1 VDLGLKNK
9 VAIVAAASKGLGRA
23 AALEL
28 AAEGARVAICA
39 RKEAEINQAAAD
51 LRRDTGAEILPLA
64 ADVTRAEDIQ
74 RLVAKTVE
82 TWGTV
87 DILVNNAG
95 GPPAGQFMDFNDE
108 AWLKAFELTLLSVVR
123 LCRAVIPYMQ
133 KQGSGRI
140 INITSTSVKQPI
152 DELLLSNSVRP
163 GVIGLAKSLS
173 LQLARDGI
181 TVNNVCPGRILTQRT
196 YDVAHLRAERE
207 GIPVDGIV
215 GGLGTAIPMGRLGKP
230 EELSALIAFLASE
243 RASYITGVTIQVDGG
258 IIKGLY

>member
-1 VDLGLKNK
+1 MDLGLKNK

-28 AAEGARVAICA
+28 AREGARVAICS
-39 RKEAEINQAAAD
+39 RKEAEIVQAADD
-51 LRRDTGAEILPLA
+51 LRRETGAEIMPLT
-64 ADVTRAEDIQ
+64 ADVTRAEDVE
-74 RLVAKTVE
+74 RVVAKTVE

-95 GPPAGQFMDFNDE
+95 GPPAGHFMDFDDE
-108 AWLKAFELTLLSVVR
+108 SWLKAFELTLLSVVR
-123 LCRAVIPYMQ
+123 FCRAVIPHMQ
-133 KQGSGRI
+133 KQGGGRI

-152 DELLLSNSVRP
+152 DELHLSNSVRP

-181 TVNNVCPGRILTQRT
+181 TVNNVCPGKILTQRT
-196 YDVAHLRAERE
+196 YDVAELRAKRE
-207 GIPVDGIV
+207 GIPVEEIV
-215 GGLGTAIPMGRLGKP
+215 GSLGAAIPMGRLGQP
-230 EELSALIAFLASE
+230 EELGALVAFLASE
-243 RASYITGVTIQVDGG
+243 RAGYITGTTIQVDGG

>member
-1 VDLGLKNK
+1 VDLGLKNR

-23 AALEL
+23 AAFEL
-28 AAEGARVAICA
+28 AKEGARVVICS
-39 RKEAEINQAAAD
+39 RKEAEIGQAATD
-51 LRRDTGAEILPLA
+51 LRRDTGAEILPMA
-64 ADVTRAEDIQ
+64 VDVTRAGDIE

-82 TWGTV
+82 TWGAI

-95 GPPAGQFMDFNDE
+95 GPPAGQFMEFDDG

-123 LCRAVIPYMQ
+123 LCRAVIPHM
-133 KQGSGRI
+133 KRQGSGRI

-152 DELLLSNSVRP
+152 DELLLSNSIRP

-196 YDVAHLRAERE
+196 YDVARLRAERE
-207 GIPVDGIV
+207 GIPVEEIV
-215 GGLGTAIPMGRLGKP
+215 NGLGAAIPIGRLGKP
-230 EELSALIAFLASE
+230 EELGALIAFLASG
-243 RASYITGVTIQVDGG
+243 RAAYITGTTIQVDGG

>member
-1 VDLGLKNK
+1 MDLGLKNR

-28 AAEGARVAICA
+28 AQEGARVAVCA
-39 RKEAEINQAAAD
+39 RKQADIEQAAAE
-51 LRRDTGAEILPLA
+51 LRRDTGAEILAMA
-64 ADVTRAEDIQ
+64 ADVTQAADIE

-82 TWGTV
+82 SWGAV

-95 GPPAGQFMDFNDE
+95 GPPAGHFMEFDDA

-123 LCRAVIPYMQ
+123 FCRAVIPHMQ
-133 KQGSGRI
+133 RQGYGRI

-152 DELLLSNSVRP
+152 DELLLSNSIRP
-163 GVIGLAKSLS
+163 GVIGLAKSLA

-196 YDVAHLRAERE
+196 YDVAKTRSERE
-207 GIPVDGIV
+207 GIPVEDIV
-215 GGLGTAIPMGRLGKP
+215 NGLGAAIPIGRLGRP

-258 IIKGLY
+258 IIKSLY